1 MRIYNCSYCGRP
13 IPPGYGLM
21 YVRVDG
27 VVLRFCSR
35 KCFVSMVK
43 MGRNP
48 QKQAWVRK
56 VRHGKSTV
64 QPKPSTK

>member
-1 MRIYNCSYCGRP
+1 MRIYNCSFCGRP
-13 IPPGYGLM
+13 ILPGTGLM
-21 YVRVDG
+21 YVRTDG

-48 QKQAWVRK
+48 KRQAWVRK
-56 VRHGKSTV
+56 AAK
-64 QPKPSTK
+64 PKKAGATKAEAK